1 MKKKENKNYVKFFMF
16 RVLIA
21 MMIVICGYS
30 FTSIKILDEN
40 INLLKLPFYFSKL
53 LPTQIKLSDE
63 TVYSKLIY
71 DNVTFDGEKNNIVN
85 YSFNGVIN
93 LSDGIIIKIIKNHD
107 QSYNVTIQDVNGY
120 LYEYESLKSVDF
132 SIYTFVESQTILGSS
147 SFDTSK
153 DGYSF
158 GLVISKKGEY
168 YDFYELAEG

>member
-1 MKKKENKNYVKFFMF
+1 MKKKENKNYLKSFIV

-71 DNVTFDGEKNNIVN
+71 DNVTFDGKKNNVIN
-85 YSFNGVIN
+85 YSFNGVLN
-93 LSDGIIIKIIKNHD
+93 LTDGIIIKIIKNHD

-120 LYEYESLKSVDF
+120 LFEYANLKSVDF
-132 SIYTFVESQTILGSS
+132 SIYSFVESQTILGSS
-147 SFDTSK
+147 SFDDSIN
-153 DGYSF
+153 GYCF
-158 GLVISKKGEY
+158 DLYISKKGEY